1 MMKRIVL
8 SCAYATALLCG
19 AAMASESKDRITV
32 LERLAPEKRTNAQRL
47 ELARA
52 HYQAARL
59 DQASQLAN
67 QVLEADVDNVDAWV
81 IRGDVWRE
89 KAHWSQALSAY
100 SRAAR
105 GAPNRAD
112 IELRRGQALM
122 ALGKT
127 READAAF
134 ARYQSLSQF
143 QMQSGNK

>member
-1 MMKRIVL
+1 MIKRLAL
-8 SCAYATALLCG
+8 SCACATALLCG
-19 AAMASESKDRITV
+19 DVMAADTKDRIAA
-32 LERLAPEKRTNAQRL
+32 LERLAPEKRTDAQRL

-81 IRGDVWRE
+81 IKGDVWRE
-89 KAHWSQALSAY
+89 KARWPQALSAY
-100 SRAAR
+100 NRAAR

-127 READAAF
+127 HEADAAF
-134 ARYQSLSQF
+134 ARYQSLSQA